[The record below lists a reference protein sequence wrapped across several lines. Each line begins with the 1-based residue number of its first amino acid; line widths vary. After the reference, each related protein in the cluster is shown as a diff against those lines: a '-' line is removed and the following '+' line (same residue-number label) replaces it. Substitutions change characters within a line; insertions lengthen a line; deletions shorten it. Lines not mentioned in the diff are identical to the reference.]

1 MAMEYEF
8 TAIATLRM
16 LVKGTVLNKF
26 GGLIFVKKTSQIF
39 DLSDIVGKIVTAVSI
54 QLCVLLDDP
63 TIMISS

>member
-39 DLSDIVGKIVTAVSI
+39 DLSDIVGKIV
-54 QLCVLLDDP
+54 LLYP
-63 TIMISS
+63 FNCAYSLMTQPS